1 MPASDRDFAEAVELA
16 QEAMAYVPDYFLE
29 KWDMAA
35 RWLAL
40 REKVTPEAAPYTGGS
55 SGSMSEFEHVDVP
68 AWTPVS
74 ITVHGEIHSQVEWE
88 AWAELVEQIE
98 RAALDRRLSGLDLEV
113 E

>member
-1 MPASDRDFAEAVELA
+1 MAASSPRGHPASTMTA
-16 QEAMAYVPDYFLE
+16 
-29 KWDMAA
+29 
-35 RWLAL
+35 
-40 REKVTPEAAPYTGGS
+40 G
-55 SGSMSEFEHVDVP
+55 SEFEHVDAP